1 MFKRNQIIVVRAE
14 ERTYNKPR
22 LAQVKSVRK
31 DGSINC
37 VIYLYKHSN
46 IASDYLIYADEIADL
61 VVGAADID
69 AKDFRNLACS
79 FGNQDPA
86 DPFIQ
91 KQKALDAQYPVYAAM
106 RKDYG
111 PRESIEEGIA
121 RLRRERALAAA

>member
-31 DGSINC
+31 DGSLNC

-46 IASDYLIYADEIADL
+46 IASDYLIHADEIDSL

-69 AKDFRNLACS
+69 AVDFRNLACS
-79 FGNQDPA
+79 FGNQDPQ

-91 KQKALDAQYPVYAAM
+91 KQQQLDAQYPFYARM
-106 RKDYG
+106 RNDYG
-111 PRESIEEGIA
+111 PKESIEEGIA
-121 RLRRERALAAA
+121 RLRAAA

>member
-14 ERTYNKPR
+14 ERTYTQPR

-31 DGSINC
+31 DGSLNC

-46 IASDYLIYADEIADL
+46 IASDYLIAAHEIKDI

-69 AKDFRNLACS
+69 AVDFRNLACS
-79 FGNQDPA
+79 FGNQDPQ

-91 KQKALDAQYPVYAAM
+91 KQQRLDAQYPVYAAM
-106 RKDYG
+106 RSNYG
-111 PRESIEEGIA
+111 PKETIEQGIA
-121 RLRRERALAAA
+121 RLRAAA

>member
-22 LAQVKSVRK
+22 LAQVKSIRK
-31 DGSINC
+31 DGSLNC

-46 IASDYLIYADEIADL
+46 IASDYKIAAHEIARE

-69 AKDFRNLACS
+69 PQDFRNLACS

-86 DPFIQ
+86 DPFVV

-106 RKDYG
+106 RNNYG
-111 PRESIEEGIA
+111 PYESISEGIA
-121 RLRRERALAAA
+121 RLKAA